1 MSKKVVVVLAVIA
14 LVLALVVAGAVGF
27 LWYRNTHV
35 FVEGKAY
42 RMDAQTLDLRGESIS
57 IEHYNQLH
65 ALLPDCTILWSV
77 PFQGACSL
85 PYPVR

>member
-42 RMDAQTLDLRGESIS
+42 RMDAQALDLRGESIS
-57 IEHYNQLH
+57 KIGRAH
-65 ALLPDCTILWSV
+65 V
-77 PFQGACSL
+77 
-85 PYPVR
+85 